1 MPVMAAVGLCFGCRA
16 CALDPAL
23 PFITRLYGS
32 PMAIMKVVFIGGGQM
47 AQALASGAIAA
58 GVLTA
63 ADLGFVE
70 PNGEQR
76 KKLEKTFLG
85 CSVVS
90 QAQLAL
96 PEAEMVILSV
106 KPHVL
111 KAIAAELAG
120 LLQSRHLVV
129 SIAAGIPLAAL
140 QQMLKTQRVVRVMP
154 NTPVQVGAGAA
165 ALSADS
171 RVAEDDLARVEQLLG
186 AVGTTQRVPDQ
197 LMHAVTAVSG
207 SGPAYIYM
215 VIEALSDGGVAA
227 GLPRQ
232 VATQLAAQTV
242 LGAAQMVLQS
252 GLHPGQ
258 LKDQVTSPGGTT
270 IAALATL
277 EQAAM
282 RGAFIKAV
290 LAANERS
297 QELE

>member
-1 MPVMAAVGLCFGCRA
+1 
-16 CALDPAL
+16 
-23 PFITRLYGS
+23 
-32 PMAIMKVVFIGGGQM
+32 MKVVFIGGGQM
-47 AQALASGAIAA
+47 AQALASGAISA
-58 GVLTA
+58 GVLKAT
-63 ADLGFVE
+63 DLGFVE

-111 KAIAAELAG
+111 KAIAGELAG

-129 SIAAGIPLAAL
+129 SIAAGISLATL

-171 RVAEDDLARVEQLLG
+171 HMAEGDLARVEQLLG

-242 LGAAQMVLQS
+242 LGAAQMVLHS

-270 IAALATL
+270 IAALTSL